1 MKAALAA
8 EMGDNTGVREAE
20 DLEAQLMRD
29 NEEMLNAR

>member
-8 EMGDNTGVREAE
+8 ELGNDEGVKEAE
-20 DLEAQLMRD
+20 DLEAQLVRD

>member
-8 EMGDNTGVREAE
+8 EMGDNTGVKEAE
-20 DLEAQLMRD
+20 DLEAQLVRD